1 MASTYEKIAT
11 TTLGSATGTVTFSSI
26 PGTYTD
32 LVIVGFASNS
42 SADAA
47 TTGYMRFN
55 GDSGNNYSDTLAY
68 TESTGPNSFQN
79 SNANSI
85 GLWTI
90 MGNTDT
96 NRKSTMLINV
106 NNYSNSTTYKTSLY
120 RIGTPTSSTGWTNM
134 DIGLWRNTAAITSIL
149 LGGGTDWLS
158 NTTFT
163 LYGIKAA

>member
-11 TTLGSATGTVTFSSI
+11 TTLGSATATVTFSSI

-42 SADAA
+42 SADANI
-47 TTGYMRFN
+47 TGYMRFN
-55 GDSGNNYSDTLAY
+55 GDSSTNYSDTLAY
-68 TESTGPNSFQN
+68 TETTGPNSFQSSN
-79 SNANSI
+79 SNSI

-96 NRKSTMLINV
+96 NRKSAILINV
-106 NNYSNSTTYKTSLY
+106 QNYSNSTIYKTTIY
-120 RIGTPTSSTGWTNM
+120 RISTPTSSAGWVNM
-134 DIGLWRNTAAITSIL
+134 DVGMWRNTAAITSIL
-149 LGGGTDWLS
+149 LGGGADWLS

>member
-1 MASTYEKIAT
+1 MPSTYEKIAT
-11 TTLGSATGTVTFSSI
+11 TTLGSATATVTFSSI

-42 SADAA
+42 SADAVS
-47 TTGYMRFN
+47 TGYMRFN
-55 GDSGNNYSDTLAY
+55 GDSGNNYSDTLVY
-68 TESTGPNSFQN
+68 TETTGPNSFRNTNTN
-79 SNANSI
+79 SL

-96 NRKSTMLINV
+96 NRKSTILINV

-120 RIGTPTSSTGWTNM
+120 RIGTPTSSGGWTNM